1 MLFWRRIL
9 RLTARSPSPL
19 QESLS
24 IPASRLMVQ
33 SRVMV
38 TCQRS
43 PWVGSPLVWSYQAML
58 RVSIH
63 TSISVSSYVSAG
75 LRDELDIAEIILGS
89 LPD

>member
-24 IPASRLMVQ
+24 IPALRLMVQ
-33 SRVMV
+33 LWVMV
-38 TCQRS
+38 NFQRS
-43 PWVGSPLVWSYQAML
+43 PWEGSRLVWCYQGML
-58 RVSIH
+58 RLSIH
-63 TSISVSSYVSAG
+63 TSTSVSSYVFAR
-75 LRDELDIAEIILGS
+75 LRDELEIAEIILGW